1 VKLVLRCGGNCGTA
15 VLRKAGAAV
24 LRWRSLIAGVWLNI
38 RAASRAA
45 PVLAFN
51 CGRRFCDRLRTSK
64 QTAAMASMISS
75 CGFWSGQ
82 CFRGFRART
91 WREIA
96 HGRRRS
102 WAFGERRAA
111 CGRGL
116 KPAAWP
122 ELVGGDRRLAAGWI
136 RGGRSWRSAGA
147 GHEAGGIGRAA
158 LGGFPGTGA
167 RGRPKI
173 DVGPG
178 PGRLQLAAA
187 GALSGRIWR
196 SCFQK
201 GLLLRSFTE
210 LARWAAIYPGGMAGD
225 FGESWWAG
233 RPLRNMRQN
242 GDPDDFC
249 GLGGSLR
256 CRSWDGARG
265 GNRDRSPK
273 ASRAW
278 PGWVFCRE
286 TFGSSR
292 SGEPNRAEN
301 SAGAGLFGLR
311 AHSRHI

>member
-1 VKLVLRCGGNCGTA
+1 V
-15 VLRKAGAAV
+15 
-24 LRWRSLIAGVWLNI
+24 
-38 RAASRAA
+38 
-45 PVLAFN
+45 
-51 CGRRFCDRLRTSK
+51 
-64 QTAAMASMISS
+64 
-75 CGFWSGQ
+75 
-82 CFRGFRART
+82 
-91 WREIA
+91 
-96 HGRRRS
+96 
-102 WAFGERRAA
+102 
-111 CGRGL
+111 
-116 KPAAWP
+116 AWF
-122 ELVGGDRRLAAGWI
+122 RRLASRRAGQSGDLPRATRSSSTELAGSGAAGA
-136 RGGRSWRSAGA
+136 RGAERAQLARASKRWRRLPAAAWSSSTELGAAARQARSWRN
-147 GHEAGGIGRAA
+147 
-158 LGGFPGTGA
+158 
-167 RGRPKI
+167 RG
-173 DVGPG
+173 
-178 PGRLQLAAA
+178 
-187 GALSGRIWR
+187 
-196 SCFQK
+196 
-201 GLLLRSFTE
+201 SFTE
-210 LARWAAIYPGGMAGD
+210 LARWAAICPGGMAGD